1 MGFLTRFVK
10 KIEKVNK
17 GEASVDSLS
26 EEMYIDSSE
35 MLKEN
40 ASNQWQSIAQTIIV
54 NAVKATNYSVERAF
68 ILIDFEKDAP
78 TFDIFYQENHK
89 IIFWRELEEPDSQR
103 VIETQLLTQAQEV
116 VQLINK
122 TFDEANLT
130 KIRFAELQYK
140 VATGAWFSHIIWSDS
155 PGSNINKNELL
166 NGWFDL
172 IKKIAPSQKV
182 DSDSRLPWYPS

>member
-1 MGFLTRFVK
+1 MAYIRKEQSINFELKLRGDRMGFLTRFVK

-68 ILIDFEKDAP
+68 ILIDFEKDTP
-78 TFDIFYQENHK
+78 TFDIFYQESHK
-89 IIFWRELEEPDSQR
+89 IIFWRELEELDSQR

-116 VQLINK
+116 VQLIDQQI
-122 TFDEANLT
+122 F
-130 KIRFAELQYK
+130 
-140 VATGAWFSHIIWSDS
+140 
-155 PGSNINKNELL
+155 
-166 NGWFDL
+166 
-172 IKKIAPSQKV
+172 
-182 DSDSRLPWYPS
+182 